1 MKEQAYLVIGPTG
14 LRGVRKS
21 KPRLNWDE
29 ISIRISLDI
38 PDTMFKR
45 PHVEAIIKVS
55 EDAVRPTEI
64 NPEIFINTK
73 KLIEQE
79 TGMKVDFKVLPSEKE
94 DPPKGYE

>member
-1 MKEQAYLVIGPTG
+1 MKEQAYLVIGSTG

-38 PDTMFKR
+38 PDAMFKR
-45 PHVEAIIKVS
+45 PHVEAFIKVG
-55 EDAVRPTEI
+55 EEAVRPNEI
-64 NPEIFINTK
+64 SPEILINTK

-79 TGMKVDFKVLPSEKE
+79 TGMKIDLRILPREEE
-94 DPPKGYE
+94 DNPNEV